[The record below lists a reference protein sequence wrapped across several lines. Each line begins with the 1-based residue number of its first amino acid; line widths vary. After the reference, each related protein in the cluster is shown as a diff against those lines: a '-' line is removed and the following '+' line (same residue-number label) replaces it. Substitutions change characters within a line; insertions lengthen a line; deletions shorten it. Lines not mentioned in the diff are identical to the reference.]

1 MIKRE
6 NIKVFAK
13 FKRLANIMID
23 IKANIPVTIIL
34 NFKNFIYCLI
44 ITIAFNYYLY
54 KQSNYFIV
62 LTLYVT
68 KFQEKIKVVLK
79 ISQILIFI
87 YLMSVR
93 RAFQLVK
100 VQN

>member
-54 KQSNYFIV
+54 KWSNYFIV

-79 ISQILIFI
+79 IKGKFSFLF
-87 YLMSVR
+87 LFNVC
-93 RAFQLVK
+93 
-100 VQN
+100 

>member
-54 KQSNYFIV
+54 KWSNYFIV

-79 ISQILIFI
+79 IRQILIFI
-87 YLMSVR
+87 YLMSVS
-93 RAFQLVK
+93 RAF
-100 VQN
+100 

>member
-1 MIKRE
+1 MSKRE

-23 IKANIPVTIIL
+23 IKANIHVTIIL

-54 KQSNYFIV
+54 KWSNYFIV

-79 ISQILIFI
+79 IRQNFKFIFI
-87 YLMSVR
+87 
-93 RAFQLVK
+93 
-100 VQN
+100 